1 MMNISEFERTKPTKT
16 FKLIVGTISKYEHLR
31 DNHKEIMDTSDA
43 ALFNAYDN
51 IVKELKTIQKSFLAG
66 E

>member
-31 DNHKEIMDTSDA
+31 DSHKEIIDIKDA
-43 ALFNAYDN
+43 ALFDIYDN